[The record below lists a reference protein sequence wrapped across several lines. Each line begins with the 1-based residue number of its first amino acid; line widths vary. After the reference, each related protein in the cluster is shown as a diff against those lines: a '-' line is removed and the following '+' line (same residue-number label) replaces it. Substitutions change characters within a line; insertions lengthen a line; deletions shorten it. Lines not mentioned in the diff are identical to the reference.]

1 MIRRPPRS
9 TRTDTL
15 FPYTPLFRSL
25 VAVVL
30 VMGQLHPVG
39 TGAHAFG
46 SRHPLGPM
54 PLAVTIGQGIER
66 CGIADTLAAG
76 VLDADH
82 AAGMRLD
89 NQLHGLAGE
98 CGRHYQAPAPVGAGA
113 VGPTMEADPGE
124 EHA

>member
-1 MIRRPPRS
+1 MRIS
-9 TRTDTL
+9 DWSSDVCSSDL
-15 FPYTPLFRSL
+15 L

-54 PLAVTIGQGIER
+54 PLAVTIAQGIER

-82 AAGMRLD
+82 AAGMRIHH
-89 NQLHGLAGE
+89 QLPGLAGE
-98 CGRHYQAPAPVGAGA
+98 CVRPFDAPAQDRTSVWKVKGVA
-113 VGPTMEADPGE
+113 ER
-124 EHA
+124 